1 MLSRLLFT
9 LLVFIPFTAEAGH
22 LFTQAQSNTPTWIQ
36 SGQGIVIEQY
46 GTESGNSSGNFSFNF
61 AANSTTPDGADN
73 SNNNWWT
80 WSSGDVMRITLP
92 MDDATYT
99 YTVAYD
105 SATGDGCAYDY
116 CGATNDANFSDAAFA
131 SAIIPEHTGQATSYT
146 DSDVAFSWSVEA
158 LAGEFS
164 LAGYRIYATSGII
177 DGTGAGPLTQDS
189 VVSSDEV
196 AQNTGGGSS
205 APDIDQGK
213 SNYTIAELNSNSV
226 NPKFSGGTLTIS
238 DNAGPVIVDF
248 TVDANGGSISNDAL
262 VEITGNITDDTVT
275 SGGALNKIGSG
286 KLQLSGNNTFSGG
299 MNVQSGELQLDGSL
313 TSAVYVASGATL
325 SGNGTVAGI
334 TSEGTIS
341 PGNSPGTL
349 TSTADVVL
357 DSGSITLQEIDGID
371 YSIAGGAGSY
381 DRLVL
386 TGAGTTY
393 SAAGDLQIL
402 IRGIT
407 EPANNNFT
415 PAVGDLFTIV
425 TTENDSGI
433 SGSYDLI
440 TQPATGLSYNTRFD
454 VLYGED
460 TIDLVLTPEDYL
472 LYARSY
478 GNGNMQRFV
487 RASNSYRLDP
497 GLRATT
503 GLPEF
508 YNSLIGLDDSGM
520 LTALGQASGE
530 IHALSMNNLKDI
542 LSDIGR
548 FNRDQVLLD
557 DESQLWFKLQAHYT
571 DYSSDNAS
579 HGYSSDNYAITL
591 GKDLHFND
599 ELTYGVGLA
608 IYQFDID
615 AGSFGQTDSKAGYL
629 LGYYSEKFNS
639 YDLDVTIG
647 FGRSSRKIRRSVTLA
662 NMVNQ
667 HKAETYDW
675 AGFGSV
681 SFAKSILNNETSHM
695 SLFTRIN
702 TQWIEGN
709 NYSESG
715 SSLTAVTIKKDDGG
729 QLSSQL
735 EIGLSGSDYAVQK
748 NTKLNAGLSLFSD
761 LITNERTSD
770 RQLRLHDV
778 DWTVKSPDVGEIG
791 LRMDLGFE
799 WAFDNQA
806 NMSFSGMTE
815 LSEGR
820 NNHAVKFGITRQ
832 F

>member
-1 MLSRLLFT
+1 M
-9 LLVFIPFTAEAGH
+9 
-22 LFTQAQSNTPTWIQ
+22 
-36 SGQGIVIEQY
+36 
-46 GTESGNSSGNFSFNF
+46 
-61 AANSTTPDGADN
+61 
-73 SNNNWWT
+73 
-80 WSSGDVMRITLP
+80 
-92 MDDATYT
+92 
-99 YTVAYD
+99 
-105 SATGDGCAYDY
+105 
-116 CGATNDANFSDAAFA
+116 
-131 SAIIPEHTGQATSYT
+131 
-146 DSDVAFSWSVEA
+146 
-158 LAGEFS
+158 
-164 LAGYRIYATSGII
+164 
-177 DGTGAGPLTQDS
+177 
-189 VVSSDEV
+189 
-196 AQNTGGGSS
+196 
-205 APDIDQGK
+205 
-213 SNYTIAELNSNSV
+213 NSNSV
-226 NPKFSGGTLTIS
+226 NPKFTGGTLTIS
-238 DNAGPVIVDF
+238 DDAGPVIIDF

-262 VEITGNITDDTVT
+262 VEISGNITDDTVT

-286 KLQLSGNNTFSGG
+286 KLQLSGDNTFSGG

-334 TSEGTIS
+334 ASEGTIS

-357 DSGSITLQEIDGID
+357 NSGSITLQEIDGID

-415 PAVGDLFTIV
+415 PAVGDSFTIV
-425 TTENDSGI
+425 TTENESGI
-433 SGSYDLI
+433 SGSYDLV
-440 TQPATGLSYNTRFD
+440 TQPASGLSDNTRFD

-478 GNGNMQRFV
+478 GNDNMQRFV

-497 GLRATT
+497 GSRATT
-503 GLPEF
+503 GLPGF

-557 DESQLWFKLQAHYT
+557 DDSQLWFKLQAHYT
-571 DYSSDNAS
+571 DYSSDNVS

-608 IYQFDID
+608 VYQFDID
-615 AGSFGQTDSKAGYL
+615 AGIFGQTDSKAGYL
-629 LGYYSEKFNS
+629 LGYYSEKFNG
-639 YDLDVTIG
+639 YDLDATIG

-662 NMVNQ
+662 NTVNQ
-667 HKAETYDW
+667 HKAEAYDW

-681 SFAKSILNNETSHM
+681 SVAKSILNNETSHV

-715 SSLTAVTIKKDDGG
+715 SSLTAITIKKDDGG

-735 EIGLSGSDYAVQK
+735 EIGWSGSEYIVQQ
-748 NTKLNAGLSLFSD
+748 NTKLNASLSLFSD

-770 RQLRLHDV
+770 RQLRLNDV

-799 WAFDNQA
+799 WAFDNQSK
-806 NMSFSGMTE
+806 MSFLGMSE